1 MGDFNAKHSS
11 WGCDVDT
18 RRGITFNH
26 HIQRS
31 GYRILA
37 PPTPT
42 RYGHDSASTLD
53 LAISTNVDWPCTATS
68 ISELSS
74 DHNPVTFEFTT
85 TFSFSTLVLPRLILH
100 VVVSGLVAFFV
111 LHLDYNGYVRFQDRC
126 GFISRVRG
134 FVRSLDEILFTLEDV
149 DAEAQITPER
159 LSLTRFAAEAATS
172 ETPAR
177 IAAERRSV
185 EEAGEIGAKA
195 SSHIRLLAISK
206 TRLLWRKGES
216 SAEES
221 SVEIASAKS
230 ATPVIA
236 QSSPAAKAAESASA
250 PGPSKKDDGFTTVG
264 RNGKRIA
271 PIVIDA
277 QSNATELLT
286 QIGNLCSNSS
296 LQGRFENGKLRV
308 FPTSAEEHRI
318 IQNGPHPA
326 NFSGCPKTQSTP
338 KQQNQ
343 KRRKTSGKEPRAA
356 ARKQTT
362 NNSKPSFAEVVKGS
376 SNNSLDAKEVM
387 TKMAQMMS
395 QWGEMLSLL
404 QSKL

>member
-1 MGDFNAKHSS
+1 G
-11 WGCDVDT
+11 
-18 RRGITFNH
+18 
-26 HIQRS
+26 S
-31 GYRILA
+31 GGEI
-37 PPTPT
+37 
-42 RYGHDSASTLD
+42 
-53 LAISTNVDWPCTATS
+53 
-68 ISELSS
+68 
-74 DHNPVTFEFTT
+74 
-85 TFSFSTLVLPRLILH
+85 
-100 VVVSGLVAFFV
+100 SGLHIDSRLTFKSTSTIYLRNSGVEFLWPSPLSGGGLPLSLENKVILYKQILRPVITYGSPVWGAAAATHMKKVQVMQNKILRVDERTLF
-111 LHLDYNGYVRFQDRC
+111 DPARG
-126 GFISRVRG
+126 RVRPRCV
-134 FVRSLDEILFTLEDV
+134 FRSTSGLQWICPLPGQMWLH
-149 DAEAQITPER
+149 QS
-159 LSLTRFAAEAATS
+159 SLTRFAAEAATS

-318 IQNGPHPA
+318 IKTVPTAFLRSSLPRRRSASIERSRFGARPPSPFCRGVFLIRYILSHSVYAILALHSGPPPDSEDLEKCSRILDTTRVPD
-326 NFSGCPKTQSTP
+326 NQREPTDCKPTP
-338 KQQNQ
+338 P
-343 KRRKTSGKEPRAA
+343 GLY
-356 ARKQTT
+356 
-362 NNSKPSFAEVVKGS
+362 G
-376 SNNSLDAKEVM
+376 
-387 TKMAQMMS
+387 
-395 QWGEMLSLL
+395 QWHYCG
-404 QSKL
+404 